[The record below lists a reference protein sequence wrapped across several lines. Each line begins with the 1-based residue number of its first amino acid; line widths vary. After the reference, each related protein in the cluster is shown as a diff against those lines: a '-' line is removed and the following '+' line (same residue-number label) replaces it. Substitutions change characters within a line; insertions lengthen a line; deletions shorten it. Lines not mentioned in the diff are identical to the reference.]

1 MKISIN
7 SPSYKRAWGVDI
19 LKYCPDCRIW
29 VSEVEAQEYRNNN
42 PGAEIVAVDPKHQGT
57 KTRILN
63 HILDVEF
70 KRGDIDAVAILDDDI
85 SYFGYHYNRK
95 REKIDPRHFKRWLI
109 KYTVLAIDLGVH
121 FWGVNL
127 NQDKQS
133 YREYTPFSMVSNIGG
148 PFAVHINHQLRY
160 DDRMPTKDDYD
171 MSLQQINKYRR
182 VLRLNQYFYVAKQG
196 GSGTGQKGG
205 CSIARNVKNEI
216 DQNKLLMKKWGN
228 KIIQFDNNRRSHSS
242 KKTINFDINPVMRVP
257 IRGV

>member
-19 LKYCPDCRIW
+19 LKYLPECRIW
-29 VSEVEAQEYRNNN
+29 VSEEEAQEYSDKN
-42 PGAEIVAVDPKHQGT
+42 PAANIIPVDPKHQGT

-63 HILDVEF
+63 HILDVELN
-70 KRGDIDAVAILDDDI
+70 RDLDAVAILDDDI
-85 SYFGYHYNRK
+85 AYFGYHENKK
-95 REKIDPRHFKRWLI
+95 RMKMPPEMFRIWLE
-109 KYTVLAIDLGVH
+109 KYTVLAMDLGVH

-133 YREYTPFSMVSNIGG
+133 YREYTPFSMTSTIGG
-148 PFAVHINHQLRY
+148 PFGVHIDHPLRY

-171 MSLQQINKYRR
+171 MSLQQLNRYRR
-182 VLRLNQYFYVAKQG
+182 VLRLNKFFYVAKQG

-205 CSIARNVKNEI
+205 CTIGRNVSNEI
-216 DQNKLLMKKWGN
+216 EQNRRLMKKWGSN
-228 KIIQFDNNRRSHSS
+228 IVKFDFNPRSHSS
-242 KKTINFDINPVMRVP
+242 KKIRNFDINPVVNVP